1 MKLGSV
7 LKKII
12 QDKKKLNE
20 EKKGILILEE
30 LIEKGYR
37 IEKPTNFLDI
47 FQKEEVALIAE
58 IKRSSASAGDILP
71 QLCLLYTSDA
81 ADE

>member
-12 QDKKKLNE
+12 QDKKKLIE
-20 EKKGILILEE
+20 EKKGILTLEE
-30 LIEKGYR
+30 LIEKTPS

-58 IKRSSASAGDILP
+58 IKRSSASAGDMLVP
-71 QLCLLYTSDA
+71 KN
-81 ADE
+81 